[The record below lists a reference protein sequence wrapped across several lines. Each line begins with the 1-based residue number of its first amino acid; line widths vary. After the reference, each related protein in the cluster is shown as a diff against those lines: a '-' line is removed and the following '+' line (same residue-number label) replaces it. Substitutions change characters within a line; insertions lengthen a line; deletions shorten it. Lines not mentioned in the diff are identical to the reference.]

1 LDKEATPADL
11 CPSLLESLLGKKIP
25 WARNWPRHHLR
36 SELKRQGIAPEQIDG
51 WMGHEE
57 IGEEALGRYS
67 ALSLHHLG
75 DISNQIERILKD
87 HKIEALPGWQTR

>member
-1 LDKEATPADL
+1 
-11 CPSLLESLLGKKIP
+11 
-25 WARNWPRHHLR
+25 
-36 SELKRQGIAPEQIDG
+36 
-51 WMGHEE
+51 MGHEE